1 MQCLTGGLSLRFGVI
16 LSSIIFLCLFSP
28 IGTSQQPEP
37 PGWDLGIEYPLEDED
52 NPFKLSSSGFV
63 TVTFFVSNNE
73 LLPITVEFDYDIPF
87 DGAFDGPESET
98 IGAGNNKTFSLSIS
112 GIDVRDNPAETTEEF
127 SITALLVSRGSVPQ
141 PIPDSRTSTGELI
154 IPTIYDLEVRISEP
168 VGPMNSGSEMT
179 LTVYVE
185 NLGNVMDRVGSVE
198 VSDNC
203 PLLTVSNDLDT
214 TKDIV
219 AGNIY
224 SSPIV
229 IAASQSHPQRNCDV
243 EVMIS
248 SNGATNSGGSE
259 FAEDSVRVSIEPPPV
274 NQESP
279 DDPGDED
286 EVIDEVVSSN
296 LPNTGIFLTVLVI
309 LFSAS
314 KKTNRRL

>member
-1 MQCLTGGLSLRFGVI
+1 MRTAV
-16 LSSIIFLCLFSP
+16 IFLSGILLMCLMAPLSM
-28 IGTSQQPEP
+28 SQQPSP
-37 PGWDLGIEYPLEDED
+37 PGWDLGIDYPQEDED
-52 NPFKLSSSGFV
+52 EPFKLNNRGSVIVS
-63 TVTFFVSNNE
+63 FFVSNDE
-73 LLPITVEFDYDIPF
+73 LLPITVDFTYEVPF
-87 DGAFDGPESET
+87 EGEFDGPESET

-127 SITALLVSRGSVPQ
+127 SITAILVSRGSVPQ
-141 PIPDSRTSTGELI
+141 PIPDSRTGTGELI

-179 LTVYVE
+179 LAVYVE

-259 FAEDSVRVSIEPPPV
+259 FAEDSVRVSVESPPT
-274 NQESP
+274 NQEDPESP
-279 DDPGDED
+279 DDNED
-286 EVIDEVVSSN
+286 IIEEVVSSN
-296 LPNTGIFLTVLVI
+296 LSFVGILPILSVI
-309 LFSAS
+309 LLAS
-314 KKTNRRL
+314 MNKKR

>member
-1 MQCLTGGLSLRFGVI
+1 MRTAV
-16 LSSIIFLCLFSP
+16 IFLSGILLMCLMAPLSM
-28 IGTSQQPEP
+28 SQQPSP
-37 PGWDLGIEYPLEDED
+37 PGWDLGIDYPQEDED
-52 NPFKLSSSGFV
+52 EPFKLNNGGSVIVS
-63 TVTFFVSNNE
+63 FFVSNDE
-73 LLPITVEFDYDIPF
+73 LLPITVDFTYEVPF
-87 DGAFDGPESET
+87 EGEFDGPESET

-127 SITALLVSRGSVPQ
+127 SITAILVSRGSVPQ
-141 PIPDSRTSTGELI
+141 PIPDSRTGTGELI

-179 LTVYVE
+179 LAVYVE

-259 FAEDSVRVSIEPPPV
+259 FAEDSVRVSVESPPT
-274 NQESP
+274 NQEDPESP
-279 DDPGDED
+279 DDNED
-286 EVIDEVVSSN
+286 IIEEVVSSN
-296 LPNTGIFLTVLVI
+296 LSFVGILPILSVI
-309 LFSAS
+309 LLAS
-314 KKTNRRL
+314 MNKKR

>member
-1 MQCLTGGLSLRFGVI
+1 MRTAV
-16 LSSIIFLCLFSP
+16 IFLSGILLMCLMAPLSM
-28 IGTSQQPEP
+28 SQQPSP
-37 PGWDLGIEYPLEDED
+37 PGWDLGIDYPQEDED
-52 NPFKLSSSGFV
+52 EPFKLNNGGSVIVS
-63 TVTFFVSNNE
+63 FFVSNDE
-73 LLPITVEFDYDIPF
+73 LLPITVDFTYEVPF
-87 DGAFDGPESET
+87 EGEFDGPESET

-259 FAEDSVRVSIEPPPV
+259 FAEDSVRVSVESPPT
-274 NQESP
+274 NQEDPESP
-279 DDPGDED
+279 DDNED
-286 EVIDEVVSSN
+286 IIEEVVSSN
-296 LPNTGIFLTVLVI
+296 LSFVGILPILSVI
-309 LFSAS
+309 LLAS
-314 KKTNRRL
+314 MNKKR

>member
-1 MQCLTGGLSLRFGVI
+1 M
-16 LSSIIFLCLFSP
+16 
-28 IGTSQQPEP
+28 SQQPSP
-37 PGWDLGIEYPLEDED
+37 PGWDLGIDYPQEDED
-52 NPFKLSSSGFV
+52 EPFKLNNGGSVIVS
-63 TVTFFVSNNE
+63 FFVSNDE
-73 LLPITVEFDYDIPF
+73 LLPITVDFTYEVPF
-87 DGAFDGPESET
+87 EGEFDGPESET

-127 SITALLVSRGSVPQ
+127 SITAILVSRGSVPQ
-141 PIPDSRTSTGELI
+141 PIPDSRTGTGELI

-179 LTVYVE
+179 LAVYVE

-259 FAEDSVRVSIEPPPV
+259 FAEDSVRVSVESPPT
-274 NQESP
+274 NQEDPESP
-279 DDPGDED
+279 DDNED
-286 EVIDEVVSSN
+286 IIEEVVSSN
-296 LPNTGIFLTVLVI
+296 LSFVGILPILSVI
-309 LFSAS
+309 LLAS
-314 KKTNRRL
+314 MNKKR

>member
-1 MQCLTGGLSLRFGVI
+1 MRTAV
-16 LSSIIFLCLFSP
+16 IFLSGILLMCLMAPLSM
-28 IGTSQQPEP
+28 SQQPSP
-37 PGWDLGIEYPLEDED
+37 PGWDLGIDYPQEDED
-52 NPFKLSSSGFV
+52 EPFKLNNGGSVIVS
-63 TVTFFVSNNE
+63 FFVSNDE
-73 LLPITVEFDYDIPF
+73 LLPITVDFTYEVPF
-87 DGAFDGPESET
+87 EGEFDGPESET

-127 SITALLVSRGSVPQ
+127 SITAILVSRGSVPQ
-141 PIPDSRTSTGELI
+141 PIPDSRTGTGELI

-259 FAEDSVRVSIEPPPV
+259 FAEDSVRVSVESPPT
-274 NQESP
+274 NQEDPESP
-279 DDPGDED
+279 DDNED
-286 EVIDEVVSSN
+286 IIEEVVSSN
-296 LPNTGIFLTVLVI
+296 LSFVGILPILSVI
-309 LFSAS
+309 LLAS
-314 KKTNRRL
+314 MNKKR

>member
-1 MQCLTGGLSLRFGVI
+1 M
-16 LSSIIFLCLFSP
+16 
-28 IGTSQQPEP
+28 
-37 PGWDLGIEYPLEDED
+37 
-52 NPFKLSSSGFV
+52 
-63 TVTFFVSNNE
+63 
-73 LLPITVEFDYDIPF
+73 
-87 DGAFDGPESET
+87 
-98 IGAGNNKTFSLSIS
+98 
-112 GIDVRDNPAETTEEF
+112 
-127 SITALLVSRGSVPQ
+127 SRGSVPQ
-141 PIPDSRTSTGELI
+141 PIPDSRTGTGELI

-179 LTVYVE
+179 LAVYVE

-259 FAEDSVRVSIEPPPV
+259 FAEDSVRVSVESPPT
-274 NQESP
+274 NQEDPESP
-279 DDPGDED
+279 DDNED
-286 EVIDEVVSSN
+286 IIEEVVSSN
-296 LPNTGIFLTVLVI
+296 LSFVGILPILSVI
-309 LFSAS
+309 LLAS
-314 KKTNRRL
+314 MNKKR

>member
-1 MQCLTGGLSLRFGVI
+1 LRTAV
-16 LSSIIFLCLFSP
+16 IFLSGILLMCLMAPLSM
-28 IGTSQQPEP
+28 SQQPSP
-37 PGWDLGIEYPLEDED
+37 PGWDLGIDYPQEDED
-52 NPFKLSSSGFV
+52 EPFKLNNGGSVIVS
-63 TVTFFVSNNE
+63 FFVSNDE
-73 LLPITVEFDYDIPF
+73 LLPITVDFTYEVPF
-87 DGAFDGPESET
+87 EGEFDGPESET

-127 SITALLVSRGSVPQ
+127 SITAILVSRGSVPQ
-141 PIPDSRTSTGELI
+141 PIPDSRTGTGELI

-259 FAEDSVRVSIEPPPV
+259 FAEDSVRVSVESPPT
-274 NQESP
+274 NQEDPESP
-279 DDPGDED
+279 DDNED
-286 EVIDEVVSSN
+286 IIEEVVSSN
-296 LPNTGIFLTVLVI
+296 LSFVGILPILSVI
-309 LFSAS
+309 LLAS
-314 KKTNRRL
+314 MNKKR

>member
-127 SITALLVSRGSVPQ
+127 SITAILVSRGSVPQ
-141 PIPDSRTSTGELI
+141 PIPDSRTGTGELI

-179 LTVYVE
+179 LAVYVE

-259 FAEDSVRVSIEPPPV
+259 FAEDSVRVSVESPPT
-274 NQESP
+274 NQEDPESP
-279 DDPGDED
+279 DDNED
-286 EVIDEVVSSN
+286 IIEEVVSSN
-296 LPNTGIFLTVLVI
+296 LSFVGILPILSVI
-309 LFSAS
+309 LLAS
-314 KKTNRRL
+314 MNKKR

>member
-1 MQCLTGGLSLRFGVI
+1 MRTAV
-16 LSSIIFLCLFSP
+16 IFLSGILLMCLMAPLSM
-28 IGTSQQPEP
+28 SQQPSP
-37 PGWDLGIEYPLEDED
+37 PGWDLGIDYPQEDED
-52 NPFKLSSSGFV
+52 EPFKLNNGGSVIVS
-63 TVTFFVSNNE
+63 FFVSNDE
-73 LLPITVEFDYDIPF
+73 LLPITVDFTYEVPF
-87 DGAFDGPESET
+87 EGEFDGPESET

-127 SITALLVSRGSVPQ
+127 SITAILVSRGSVPQ
-141 PIPDSRTSTGELI
+141 PIPDSRTGTGELI

-259 FAEDSVRVSIEPPPV
+259 FAEDSVRVSVESPPT
-274 NQESP
+274 NQEDPESP
-279 DDPGDED
+279 DDNED
-286 EVIDEVVSSN
+286 IIEEVVS
-296 LPNTGIFLTVLVI
+296 
-309 LFSAS
+309 
-314 KKTNRRL
+314 

>member
-1 MQCLTGGLSLRFGVI
+1 MCLMTPLSM
-16 LSSIIFLCLFSP
+16 
-28 IGTSQQPEP
+28 SQQPSP
-37 PGWDLGIEYPLEDED
+37 PGWDLGIDYPQEDED
-52 NPFKLSSSGFV
+52 EPFKLNNGGSVIVS
-63 TVTFFVSNNE
+63 FFVSNDE
-73 LLPITVEFDYDIPF
+73 LLPITVDFAYEVPF
-87 DGAFDGPESET
+87 EGEFDGPESET

-127 SITALLVSRGSVPQ
+127 SITAILVSRGSVPQ
-141 PIPDSRTSTGELI
+141 PIPDSRTGTGELI

-259 FAEDSVRVSIEPPPV
+259 FAEDSVRVSVESPPT
-274 NQESP
+274 NQEDPESP
-279 DDPGDED
+279 DDNED
-286 EVIDEVVSSN
+286 IIEEVVSSN
-296 LPNTGIFLTVLVI
+296 LSFVGILPILSVI
-309 LFSAS
+309 LLAS
-314 KKTNRRL
+314 MNKKR